1 MQAINKLKI
10 VKHST
15 KDDEKIRALTIQVE
29 AELEKATQTHA
40 KLNTVINTFVNVKT
54 KIDSLAEV
62 SEAESMRLQ
71 VAMDRFSK
79 MMTMLSNLLKK
90 SSDTANSI
98 TQNLK

>member
-1 MQAINKLKI
+1 MQAMNRLKI
-10 VKHST
+10 VIHSA
-15 KDDEKIRALTIQVE
+15 KDDEKIRALTIQVA

-40 KLNTVINTFVNVKT
+40 KLNTVNNTLVNVKT
-54 KIDSLAEV
+54 KLDSLSEV
-62 SEAESMRLQ
+62 SEAESLRLQ
-71 VAMDRFSK
+71 MAMDSLSK